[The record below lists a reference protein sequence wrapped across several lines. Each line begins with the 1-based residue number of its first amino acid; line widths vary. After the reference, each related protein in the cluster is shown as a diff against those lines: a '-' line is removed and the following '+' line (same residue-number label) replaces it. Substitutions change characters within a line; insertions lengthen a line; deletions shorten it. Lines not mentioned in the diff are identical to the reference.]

1 LIIAFFQLIPEV
13 SVTSGVPV
21 VLVPLLSIVT
31 ITMVKDLY
39 EDQMRKK
46 ADRSE
51 NERICETFNHRQV
64 RETQWQEV

>member
-1 LIIAFFQLIPEV
+1 M
-13 SVTSGVPV
+13 

-46 ADRSE
+46 ADRAE
-51 NERICETFNHRQV
+51 NERLCETFNHRQV
-64 RETQWQEV
+64 REAQWQEVKQGDIVKIYQGKAYL